1 MLEFVCR
8 TGSCSVLS
16 DKAYIAINAD
26 CVIRIFQALDEN
38 TRSCKS
44 NQYMSGSK
52 FKDSNL
58 DL

>member
-16 DKAYIAINAD
+16 DKAYIAIDAD
-26 CVIRIFQALDEN
+26 CVIRIFQALD
-38 TRSCKS
+38 
-44 NQYMSGSK
+44 SK